1 MNSIYLNDI
10 NQKRKVNFYRLLFTY
25 ITSFFI
31 GGVIAV
37 IFFQID
43 NITILFTGLFSV
55 LMEK

>member
-1 MNSIYLNDI
+1 
-10 NQKRKVNFYRLLFTY
+10 Y